1 MKGTNMN
8 YLLTIEFRKKELICR
23 TSSVIKPCDVKSTPD
38 EWRNLFSIPTSELF
52 KDVDVAMTEII
63 YDLQEI
69 LQKSLKDDRFD
80 DGRIEDLKCI
90 GLECACC
97 DTFVDCDCIITIKNI
112 DTIQFPDWVR
122 DRFWLGKDLQDGQNL
137 TFRFGGAI
145 YPNELI
151 ALVKESPFDDYSE
164 ISRINARYGTDPSN
178 YIWMWIPASE
188 VILSKL
194 R

>member
-8 YLLTIEFRKKELICR
+8 YLLTIEFKKNDTICR
-23 TSSVIKPCDVKSTPD
+23 TSSIIKPSDIKSTQK

-52 KDVDVAMTEII
+52 MDVDCAMAEII
-63 YDLQEI
+63 YDLQDI
-69 LQKSLKDDRFD
+69 LQKSLKDNRFD
-80 DGRIEDLKCI
+80 DGRIEDLKCV

-97 DTFVDCDCIITIKNI
+97 DTFIDCDCIITIKNI

-122 DRFWLGKDLQDGQNL
+122 DRFWLGKELQDSMEES
-137 TFRFGGAI
+137 FVFGGAI
-145 YPNELI
+145 YPNELT
-151 ALVKESPFDDYSE
+151 ALVKDHPFDDYSDVAF
-164 ISRINARYGTDPSN
+164 INARYGTDSSN
-178 YIWMWIPASE
+178 YIWRWILASE